1 MEFKDLIKN
10 RRIEIGAT
18 LEDIAKI
25 VGVSKATVQRWES
38 GNIANIRRD
47 KIVKLAKAL
56 NVSPAYLMGWEEEP
70 DIPNHPDIL
79 PIETK
84 KSPLSA
90 QWRVVNRF
98 MRKKI
103 LKLMSL
109 LARKSKLMRP
119 SGQKETA

>member
-70 DIPNHPDIL
+70 VFSHPDIL

-103 LKLMSL
+103 LKPMSL